1 MRGATPIHRLNPL
14 TKLVL
19 AAVTSVGVVV
29 LGGILWAPVL
39 AVVAVLI
46 PAAIAQELGPT
57 VRAATLLT
65 LPLAISVVLVNVF
78 FFPGGTEVLFRIGPF
93 AATVEGVWLA
103 LEIVLRLFVISGA
116 VTLFYRTT
124 HTGDLTLDFERRG
137 VSPRLAFVIN
147 ATVGAVPAMGA
158 RAAEI
163 VDAQRAR
170 GLDTQGSVWARIRGI
185 VPIAG
190 PVVLGSIGEVEER
203 TLALE
208 ARAFGR
214 PGRRTL
220 LRLVPD
226 SGAERITR
234 WALVLAVPAIV
245 GLRVAGL
252 PI

>member
-1 MRGATPIHRLNPL
+1 M
-14 TKLVL
+14 L

-29 LGGILWAPVL
+29 LGGILGTGVVV
-39 AVVAVLI
+39 VVAVLI
-46 PAAIAQELGPT
+46 PAAIAQELRPV

-78 FFPGGTEVLFRIGPF
+78 FFPGGTDVLIRIGPF
-93 AATVEGVWLA
+93 AATAEGVRFA
-103 LEIVLRLFVISGA
+103 VEVVLRLFVISGA

-124 HTGDLTLDFERRG
+124 HTGDLTLDLERRG
-137 VSPRLAFVIN
+137 VSSRLAFVVN

-163 VDAQRAR
+163 IDAQRAR
-170 GLDTQGSVWARIRGI
+170 GLDTQGSVRARIRGV

-190 PVVLGSIGEVEER
+190 PVVLGSIAEVEER

-220 LRLVPD
+220 LRVLPD
-226 SGAERITR
+226 SGRQRLAR
-234 WALVLAVPAIV
+234 WLLVVLIPGLV
-245 GLRVAGL
+245 GLRAAGV

>member
-1 MRGATPIHRLNPL
+1 MVA
-14 TKLVL
+14 
-19 AAVTSVGVVV
+19 
-29 LGGILWAPVL
+29 LGGIAWTVAIG
-39 AVVAVLI
+39 VVAVLA
-46 PAAIAQELGPT
+46 PAWLARELRSV
-57 VRAATLLT
+57 VRSAGLLT

-78 FFPGGTEVLFRIGPF
+78 FFPGGTDVLLRIGPF
-93 AATVEGVWLA
+93 TATTEGLLFA

-124 HTGDLTLDFERRG
+124 HPGDLTLDFERRG
-137 VSPRLAFVIN
+137 VSPRIAFVIN

-170 GLDTQGSVWARIRGI
+170 GLDTQGSPWARIRGI

-214 PGRRTL
+214 PGRRTP
-220 LRLVPD
+220 LRLVAD
-226 SGAERITR
+226 TQAERAAR
-234 WALVLAVPAIV
+234 WALLAAIPAVIL
-245 GLRVAGL
+245 LRAVGL